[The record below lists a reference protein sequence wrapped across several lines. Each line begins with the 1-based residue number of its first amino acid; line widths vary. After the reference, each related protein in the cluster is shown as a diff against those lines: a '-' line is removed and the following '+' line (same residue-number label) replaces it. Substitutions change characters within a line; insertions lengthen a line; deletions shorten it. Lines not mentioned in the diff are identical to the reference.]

1 MARKRASMREGPL
14 AELFRATEAAQR
26 AQREQPETPESEASS
41 PAEPEPQRPIEASRP
56 VQPELPIT
64 PEEVTLEATVEHV
77 YDFET
82 ERPEPAE
89 RRPEPVERRSE
100 PSPQSPPP
108 TPVLR
113 AEPVAPRTEAQA
125 PAVAPV
131 SAPAA
136 VPEPAPIERDPV
148 AEPYTPPASRFVNP
162 MPESAP
168 RLHVAGDVASYLA
181 VIRVVGVGGAGIN
194 AVNRMMD
201 AGIAQVDF
209 VAVNTDAQQLELSDA
224 PAKIHIGQAITQ
236 GLGSGSDPETGR
248 RAAEEGFDHVRA
260 ALRGSDMVFVTA
272 GEGGGT
278 GTGAAP
284 VVARIA
290 HDLGALTVGIVT
302 TPFKFEGTRR
312 RVAAESGI
320 EELRAACDTVIVIPN
335 DRLLEVLDRSTSMI
349 DAFKI
354 ADDVLRQGV
363 QGICDL
369 ITMPGLIN
377 LDFADV
383 RTIMSDAG
391 SALMGIGYS
400 EAQEGRAREAAER
413 ALRSPLIDTE
423 IVGAR
428 GILLSIAGGEDL
440 TLLEVNEAAEVV
452 RQAATDDTN
461 IIFGATV
468 DERLNGQVWVT
479 VVATGLGAPRRA
491 SFSPAMAASSSPS
504 SRASGESERELP
516 SFLR

>member
-26 AQREQPETPESEASS
+26 AQGEQAAERPAEEETHVSQRSDEAPAQLPLEPEQPAV
-41 PAEPEPQRPIEASRP
+41 AREPET
-56 VQPELPIT
+56 ELD
-64 PEEVTLEATVEHV
+64 ATVEHV
-77 YDFET
+77 YDFEIGK
-82 ERPEPAE
+82 E
-89 RRPEPVERRSE
+89 RR
-100 PSPQSPPP
+100 
-108 TPVLR
+108 
-113 AEPVAPRTEAQA
+113 AEAQA
-125 PAVAPV
+125 PPAETPVERPRLVEPIAEVAPV
-131 SAPAA
+131 AEAAPAVERESEPRVVEPRVEAVREAPAA
-136 VPEPAPIERDPV
+136 
-148 AEPYTPPASRFVNP
+148 PYAPPASRFVTP

-224 PAKIHIGQAITQ
+224 PVKLHIGESITQ

-248 RAAEEGFDHVRA
+248 RSAEEGYDHVRA

-290 HDLGALTVGIVT
+290 RELGALTVGIVT

-312 RVAAESGI
+312 RTAAESGVDA
-320 EELRAACDTVIVIPN
+320 LRAACDTVIVIPN

-349 DAFKI
+349 DAFRI

-383 RTIMSDAG
+383 RTVMTDAG

-400 EAQEGRAREAAER
+400 EAQDGRAREAAER

-428 GILLSIAGGEDL
+428 GILLSIAGGDDL

-452 RQAATDDTN
+452 RQSATDDTN

-468 DERLNGQVWVT
+468 DERLTGQVWVT
-479 VVATGLGAPRRA
+479 VIATGLGSSRRA
-491 SFSPAMAASSSPS
+491 SYSPAVAAVVGTPTAGRSG
-504 SRASGESERELP
+504 GESERELP